1 MSHLN
6 AFENLDDLLDAAVL
20 ENLCFRRGCST
31 CGAGFFRQKVADF
44 LAFKMRKP
52 RQRVAG
58 NFGDHELSTEQV
70 RVLAEELRKVTEGLV
85 AKVRLR
91 AIRPRGEAIDFL
103 IQEIWDFSP
112 RATREEW
119 IRSALGGSM
128 AGRRYEEMLA
138 HYKELERRRALY
150 DEQNS
155 PAAIALRKAEKAR
168 LREERLRERAIRK
181 AEIDRLWRQKNGDMP
196 N

>member
-20 ENLCFRRGCST
+20 ENLCCTRGCTT

-52 RQRVAG
+52 RHRVSG
-58 NFGDHELSTEQV
+58 NFGDHELSPDQV

-85 AKVRLR
+85 ARFRMR
-91 AIRPRGEAIDFL
+91 ALKPRAEAIDFL
-103 IQEIWDFSP
+103 IQEVWDFSL

-119 IRSALGGSM
+119 IRSVLGDSM
-128 AGRRYEEMLA
+128 AGRRYEQMLA
-138 HYKELERRRALY
+138 HY
-150 DEQNS
+150 N
-155 PAAIALRKAEKAR
+155 
-168 LREERLRERAIRK
+168 
-181 AEIDRLWRQKNGDMP
+181 
-196 N
+196 